1 MINTRLSVA
10 IHILALVATNPKLS
24 SEQIADSVTT
34 NPVVIR
40 RISSELKKAGLLTAR
55 VGVSGF
61 SLTKDPKDVT
71 LLDVYKAVHIEKEL
85 FSIHDKPNPNCRVGK
100 NIQGALD
107 VIFESVQSAMENELN
122 NKTLQEVMDHLFK

>member
-10 IHILALVATNPKLS
+10 IHILALVAFNSKLS

-40 RISSELKKAGLLTAR
+40 RISSNLKKAGLLTSRA
-55 VGVSGF
+55 GVSGF
-61 SLTKDPKDVT
+61 SITRDPKDIT
-71 LLDVYKAVHIEKEL
+71 LLEIYKAVNLEKEL
-85 FSIHDKPNPNCRVGK
+85 FSIHDKPNPDCPVGK
-100 NIQGALD
+100 KIQGTLD
-107 VIFESVQSAMENELN
+107 VTFESVQSAMENELN

>member
-10 IHILALVATNPKLS
+10 IHFLALVATNHKLS

-40 RISSELKKAGLLTAR
+40 RISSELKKAGLLTSRA
-55 VGVSGF
+55 GVSGF
-61 SLTKDPKDVT
+61 SLTRDPKEIT
-71 LLDVYKAVHIEKEL
+71 LFDVYKAVHLEKEL
-85 FSIHDKPNPNCRVGK
+85 FSIHDKPNPNCPVGK
-100 NIQGALD
+100 KIQGTLD
-107 VIFESVQSAMENELN
+107 VTFKSVQSSMENELN

>member
-10 IHILALVATNPKLS
+10 IHILALVAINPKLS

-40 RISSELKKAGLLTAR
+40 RISSELKKAGLLTSR
-55 VGVSGF
+55 VGISGF
-61 SLTKDPKDVT
+61 SLTRDPKEIT
-71 LLDVYKAVHIEKEL
+71 LLDVYKAVHLEKDL
-85 FSIHDKPNPNCRVGK
+85 FSIHDKPNPNCLVGK
-100 NIQGALD
+100 KIQGTLD
-107 VIFESVQSAMENELN
+107 ATFASVESAMENELN